1 MRKRRTVVFI
11 LALLALLGGL
21 VTGRDILFTIT
32 YLLGLLLIIS
42 FIWAWANINRTHL
55 SRVTRVRRTQVGK
68 PLEERFAV
76 RNTSR
81 IPKLW
86 LEVRDFSEV
95 SAHMTSQVVTNLGG
109 KASYIWRTTTICQ
122 QRGRYR
128 LGPISLSSSDPFGL
142 FPMHRDLSPTSH
154 VVVYPMTVDIYQ
166 FVLPTGVLP
175 GGDALRRRTHYIT
188 TNASGVREYAP
199 GDSFNRIH
207 WKSTA
212 RRGRLIVKEYEL
224 DPMADIWIVPDM
236 SRMEQVVRRRPMN
249 ESTSTG
255 AHLAPGWSAQKDELK
270 IPETTEEYVV
280 TAAASLAQFF
290 LRQDRAVGMLA
301 YGQSNEI
308 VQPDR
313 GERQMNRVL
322 ETLAV
327 LRAEGTIPVQDVINA
342 EINLL
347 PRGTTIIVVT
357 CTTDEHWA
365 IFARDLKR
373 RGMRVVTVLI
383 DPASFGGEKTN
394 KGLALL
400 LQASGVMTYEIRNGD
415 NMTVALSRAKVDS
428 SFVYA

>member
-21 VTGRDILFTIT
+21 ITGRDILFTVT
-32 YLLGLLLIIS
+32 YLLGLLLVLS
-42 FIWAWANINRTHL
+42 FFWAWANINWTHI

-95 SAHMTSQVVTNLGG
+95 PAHITSQVVTALGA

-128 LGPISLSSSDPFGL
+128 LGPITLSSSDPFGL
-142 FPMHRDLSPTSH
+142 FPMTRNLTPTSH

-166 FVLPTGVLP
+166 FVIPTGVLP
-175 GGDALRRRTHYIT
+175 GGDALRRRTHYVT

-236 SRMEQVVRRRPMN
+236 SRMEQIVRRRPLN

-255 AHLAPGWSAQKDELK
+255 AHLAPGWSVQKEEIK
-270 IPETTEEYVV
+270 IPETTEEYIV
-280 TAAASLAQFF
+280 TIAASLAQFF
-290 LRQDRAVGMLA
+290 LRQDRAVGMLT

-313 GERQMNRVL
+313 GERQMNRIL
-322 ETLAV
+322 ETMAV
-327 LRAEGTIPVQDVINA
+327 WRAEGTIPVPDVLNA

-347 PRGTTIIVVT
+347 PRGTTVIVVT
-357 CTTDEHWA
+357 CTTDEKWV
-365 IFARDLKR
+365 ISARELKR
-373 RGMRVVTVLI
+373 RGMRVVTVLV
-383 DPASFGGEKTN
+383 DPATFGGTQTN
-394 KGLALL
+394 KGLSRL
-400 LQASGVMTYEIRNGD
+400 LQASGVMTYDVNNGD
-415 NMTVALSRAKVDS
+415 NLTVALSKAKIDS
-428 SFVYA
+428 SFAYA

>member
-21 VTGRDILFTIT
+21 ITGRDILFTVT
-32 YLLGLLLIIS
+32 YLLGLLLVLS
-42 FIWAWANINRTHL
+42 FFWAWANINWTHI

-95 SAHMTSQVVTNLGG
+95 PAHITSQVVTALGA

-128 LGPISLSSSDPFGL
+128 LGPITLSSSDPFGL
-142 FPMHRDLSPTSH
+142 FPMTRNLISISH

-166 FVLPTGVLP
+166 FVIPTGVLP
-175 GGDALRRRTHYIT
+175 GGDALRRRTHYVT

-236 SRMEQVVRRRPMN
+236 SRMEQIVRRRPLN

-255 AHLAPGWSAQKDELK
+255 AHLAPGWSVQKEEIK
-270 IPETTEEYVV
+270 IPETTEEYIV
-280 TAAASLAQFF
+280 TIAASLAQFF
-290 LRQDRAVGMLA
+290 LRQDRAVGMLT

-313 GERQMNRVL
+313 GERQMNRIL
-322 ETLAV
+322 ETMAV
-327 LRAEGTIPVQDVINA
+327 LRAEGTIPVPDVLNA

-347 PRGTTIIVVT
+347 PRGTTVIVVT
-357 CTTDEHWA
+357 CTTDEKWV
-365 IFARDLKR
+365 ISARELKR
-373 RGMRVVTVLI
+373 RGMRVVTVLV
-383 DPASFGGEKTN
+383 DPATFGGTQTN
-394 KGLALL
+394 KGLSRL
-400 LQASGVMTYEIRNGD
+400 LQASGVMTYDVNNGD
-415 NMTVALSRAKVDS
+415 NLTVALSKAKIDS
-428 SFVYA
+428 SFAYA